1 MGFLFIVRKIKNEET
16 LEFISSSSGSS
27 SGKKGTKVGEGEQ
40 SHGDG
45 MERRKIKEANEI
57 KGESFC

>member
-1 MGFLFIVRKIKNEET
+1 MKRHWNLSAVVAAAAAA
-16 LEFISSSSGSS
+16 
-27 SGKKGTKVGEGEQ
+27 KKGTKVGEGEQ